1 MEEKVFGLPANSLA
15 NTMVIILVAIAIVLL
30 IGAFR
35 RFILVKMGTRNIP
48 RRKGQS
54 TLIVMGLMLSS
65 IIVAVSLG
73 IGDTVR
79 YSVRSVVFDSA
90 GNIDET
96 ISGPGKQL
104 FGIEY
109 FSYKEF
115 EKVENLVSGNSNID
129 YVLPYIEINLPVEND
144 KSGIAESRV
153 QIRGIDGKYSDN
165 FDDIKNLDNQILSI
179 NNLGNDEVY
188 INAKLSNKLDLK
200 KGDTVGVYINLQRE
214 QFKIAEVLRDGSLA
228 GANIT
233 PTVLF
238 ELGNLQRFL
247 GKEEMITNIA
257 ISNTGNQDKSL
268 ELAEDV
274 TEFLRLNLTDK
285 QVAKKFFDIL
295 SSNEIPVLIREE
307 AKSLEETDIDTFEE
321 LTRISNDLENNNF
334 NEDFIT
340 SVGDYQLQ
348 LIILGSLDKAGLQNE
363 AGRLLMMFGDLTTLR
378 VDDSKNN
385 GVKLAETVAS
395 GVTTIFS
402 IFGSFSIMVG
412 MLLIFLVFVLLA
424 AARSTELGMARAVG
438 LKRRDLVQLF
448 TYEGTVY
455 SFLAAIVGTSIGIGL
470 SFGLVYILQDLITT
484 DNFVIKPY
492 FSITSIIISFSAG
505 LILTFITVFASAYRA
520 SNLNIVVAIRGL
532 KEEFVK
538 KAELTTNR
546 KIKNLLWDLIFPLKQ
561 ILKII
566 IGEGGRIR
574 NLSILLIFP
583 ISWPVSILT
592 SLFKLFGKHSYAL
605 LGLFSIFLTF
615 LAFQTEGT
623 AFLSFGLT
631 GIALSIGLLIRF
643 LSTKYITDTE
653 TVSQISGTFEGGL
666 VLLVANL
673 PVDLPIFS
681 FASEWS
687 QPGPWFWPLG
697 GGINTAAAVWLVM
710 SNNRLLIYLLNLI
723 LSRFSGLKAVTK
735 TAISYPM
742 ASKFRTGLTVAMFSL
757 IIYTLM
763 IFSVLNGINDISTDQ
778 PDRITGGY
786 DIKGTISPDNSI
798 EGDIRDSLN
807 MEDFIVIAGSSS
819 IDVDAKEISGENTTF
834 KSSKLVSVE
843 DSFISTNKWQLSYYD
858 PKYGSN
864 DREIWESLNNDPNL
878 VLASGSIVESGDPFG
893 PPDRSFKTSLIKPGD
908 LKEIEAFDIQM
919 KKSRSA
925 DDGTMLTVIG
935 VIENLAGGTGF
946 GAGGATFYSSNNL
959 VSEIAGEKVPN
970 NTYYFSLA
978 NNENASEY
986 SQRLEKIFLANG
998 MNAESLLDNINEERA
1013 TSNAFNKLFQGFSGL
1028 GLVVGIAAIGVLSVR
1043 AVVERR
1049 QSVGVLRAI
1058 GFRSSMIRAQFL
1070 IESSFITLIGIV
1082 IGIFLGIM
1090 QSYLIFRE
1098 ISKELEGANFSV
1110 PLGEVGFLIVIT
1122 VVASILASVIPANE
1136 ASKIYPA
1143 EALRYE

>member
-1 MEEKVFGLPANSLA
+1 MEEKVFGLPASSLA
-15 NTMVIILVAIAIVLL
+15 NSMIVILIVISIILL
-30 IGAFR
+30 IGGLR

-54 TLIVMGLMLSS
+54 ALIVMGLMLSS

-90 GNIDET
+90 GNVDEI

-104 FGIEY
+104 FGVEY
-109 FSYKEF
+109 FAYSEF
-115 EKVENLVSGNSNID
+115 EEVEKLTSNNSNID
-129 YVLPYIEINLPVEND
+129 GIMPYIEINLPVENI
-144 KSGIAESRV
+144 KSEIAESRV
-153 QIRGIDGKYSDN
+153 QVRGYDPKYSDK
-165 FDDIKNLDNQILSI
+165 FDEIKNI
-179 NNLGNDEVY
+179 NNDPASISLLGLDQVF
-188 INAKLSNKLDLK
+188 INTALSETLNLN
-200 KGDTVGVYINLQRE
+200 KGDIVGVYINLEKQE
-214 QFKIAEVLRDGSLA
+214 FEVADVLKSGSLA

-233 PTVLF
+233 PTVSF
-238 ELGNLQRFL
+238 EMSVLQKL
-247 GKEEMITNIA
+247 LIKENMITNIA
-257 ISNTGNQDKSL
+257 VSNVGDQDSSL
-268 ELAEDV
+268 ELSDDV
-274 TEFLRLNLTDK
+274 TQFLRLNLTNK
-285 QVAKKFFDIL
+285 QVANKFFNIL
-295 SSNEIPVLIREE
+295 SSNGIPALINEE
-307 AKSLEETDIDTFEE
+307 AKSIEQTDSETFEE
-321 LTRISNDLENNNF
+321 LSKISSDLENNNF

-340 SVGDYQLQ
+340 SIGDYQLQ
-348 LIILGSLDKAGLQNE
+348 LIILGALDKAGLQAE
-363 AGRLLMMFGDLTTLR
+363 AGQLLMIFGDLTTLR
-378 VDDSKNN
+378 VDDYKNN
-385 GVKLAETVAS
+385 GVKLAETVAT

-438 LKRRDLVQLF
+438 LKRRDLIQLF

-455 SFLAAIVGTSIGIGL
+455 SFLAAITGTLIGIGL
-470 SFGLVYILQDLITT
+470 SFGLVYILQDLIDAGTFT
-484 DNFVIKPY
+484 IKPY

-520 SNLNIVVAIRGL
+520 SNLNIVVSIRGL

-538 KAELTTNR
+538 KASLSTRN
-546 KIKNLLWDLIFPLKQ
+546 KIKNLLWDLIFPVKQ
-561 ILKII
+561 FIKLI
-566 IGEGGRIR
+566 IGNGGRPK
-574 NLSILLIFP
+574 NLLLLLIFP
-583 ISWPVSILT
+583 ITWPLNIFM
-592 SLFKLFGKHSYAL
+592 SLFKLTGKHSYAL
-605 LGLFSIFLTF
+605 LGAFSVLLIF

-623 AFLSFGLT
+623 ALFSFGAT

-643 LSTKYITDTE
+643 LSSIFIKDSE
-653 TVSQISGTFEGGL
+653 DVSQIAGTFEGGL
-666 VLLVANL
+666 VLVIANL
-673 PVDLPIFS
+673 PLDYAIFD
-681 FASEWS
+681 FASEWT

-710 SNNRLLIYLLNLI
+710 SNNRLLVYILNLI

-763 IFSVLNGINDISTDQ
+763 IFSVLNGLNDIGVDQ

-786 DIKGTISPDNSI
+786 DIKGTISTENFI
-798 EGDIRDSLN
+798 KGDVKDSLN
-807 MEDFIVIAGSSS
+807 MQDFTVVAGSSS
-819 IDVDAKEISGENTTF
+819 IDVDAKETAGENTTF
-834 KSSKLVSVE
+834 KGSKLVSVE
-843 DSFISTNKWQLSYYD
+843 NSFISTNKWQLSYYD

-864 DREIWESLNNDPNL
+864 DREVWEALNSDPTL
-878 VLASGSIVESGDPFG
+878 VLASGSIVETGDPFG
-893 PPDRSFKTSLIKPGD
+893 PPDRSFKTSFIKPGD
-908 LKEIEAFDIQM
+908 LKEIKAFNIEM
-919 KKSRSA
+919 KKSRST
-925 DDGTMLTVIG
+925 DEGVKLTVIG

-946 GAGGATFYSSNNL
+946 GAGGATFYSTNNL
-959 VSEIAGEKVPN
+959 VSEIAGEEIPN
-970 NTYYFSLA
+970 NTYYFSLVNKDNVSDYA
-978 NNENASEY
+978 
-986 SQRLEKIFLANG
+986 QRLEKIFIANG
-998 MNAESLLDNINEERA
+998 MNAESLLDNIREERE

-1070 IESSFITLIGIV
+1070 IESSFITLLGIV
-1082 IGIFLGIM
+1082 IGIFLGVM
-1090 QSYLIFRE
+1090 QSYLIFKE
-1098 ISKELEGANFSV
+1098 ISKELEGATFSV
-1110 PLGEVGFLIVIT
+1110 PIGEVGFLIAIT
-1122 VVASILASVIPANE
+1122 VIASILASVIPANE

>member
-1 MEEKVFGLPANSLA
+1 MEEKVFGLPAGLLA
-15 NTMVIILVAIAIVLL
+15 NSMIVILLAISIILLFGGL
-30 IGAFR
+30 R

-96 ISGPGKQL
+96 IDGPGKQL
-104 FGIEY
+104 FGVEY
-109 FSYKEF
+109 FEYSEF
-115 EKVENLVSGNSNID
+115 ENVEKLASTNINID
-129 YVLPYIEINLPVEND
+129 GVMPYIEIDLPAEND
-144 KSGIAESRV
+144 ISGIAESRV
-153 QIRGIDGKYSDN
+153 QVRGYNPKYTDR
-165 FDDIKNLDNQILSI
+165 FDEIKNI
-179 NNLGNDEVY
+179 NDEFTTIDSLGNGQVF
-188 INAKLSNKLDLK
+188 INSALSETLNLN
-200 KGDTVGVYINLQRE
+200 KGDTIGIYINLE
-214 QFKIAEVLRDGSLA
+214 KKEFEVNDVLKSGSIA

-233 PTVLF
+233 PTISF
-238 ELGNLQRFL
+238 NLSALQSLL
-247 GKEEMITNIA
+247 GKENMITNIA
-257 ISNTGNQDKSL
+257 ISNSGDQDKAL
-268 ELAEDV
+268 ELSDDI
-274 TEFLRLNLTDK
+274 TQFLRLNLTNK
-285 QVAKKFFDIL
+285 QVANKFFEIL
-295 SSNEIPVLIREE
+295 SSNEIPNLIMEE
-307 AKSLEETDIDTFEE
+307 AKSIEQTDSETYEE
-321 LTRISNDLENNNF
+321 LIRIATDLEDNNF
-334 NEDFIT
+334 NEEFIT

-348 LIILGSLDKAGLQNE
+348 LIILGALDKAGLQVE
-363 AGRLLMMFGDLTTLR
+363 AAQLLMMFGDLTTLR

-438 LKRRDLVQLF
+438 LKRRDLIQLF

-455 SFLAAIVGTSIGIGL
+455 SFLAAIAGTLIGIGL
-470 SFGLVYILQDLITT
+470 SFGLVYILQDLIDAGT
-484 DNFVIKPY
+484 FVIKPY
-492 FSITSIIISFSAG
+492 FSVTSIIISFSAG

-520 SNLNIVVAIRGL
+520 SNLNIVVSIRGL

-538 KAELTTNR
+538 KASLSTKL
-546 KIKNLLWDLIFPLKQ
+546 KIKNLLLDLIFPIKQ
-561 ILKII
+561 ILRII
-566 IGEGGRIR
+566 VGEGGRLR
-574 NLSILLIFP
+574 NLLILLIFP
-583 ISWPVSILT
+583 ISWPISIFS
-592 SLFKLFGKHSYAL
+592 SLFKLFGKHAYAL
-605 LGLFSIFLTF
+605 LGVFSLFLIF

-623 AFLSFGLT
+623 AFLSFGAT
-631 GIALSIGLLIRF
+631 GLALSIGLLIRF
-643 LSTKYITDTE
+643 LSTIFFSDQE
-653 TVSQISGTFEGGL
+653 DISQIAGTFEGGL
-666 VLLVANL
+666 VLLVANIPL
-673 PVDLPIFS
+673 DFALYD

-786 DIKGTISPDNSI
+786 DIKGTISSDNYI
-798 EGDIRDSLN
+798 QGDIRDSLN
-807 MEDFIVIAGSSS
+807 MQDFVVVAGSSS
-819 IDVDAKEISGENTTF
+819 IDIDAKELDGENTTF
-834 KSSKLVSVE
+834 KGSRLISLE
-843 DSFISTNKWQLSYYD
+843 DSFIATNKWQLSYYD
-858 PKYGSN
+858 PKYGSSN
-864 DREIWESLNNDPNL
+864 REVWESLKSNKNL

-908 LKEIEAFDIQM
+908 LKEIDAFDIQV

-925 DDGTMLTVIG
+925 DEGTKLTVIG

-946 GAGGATFYSSNNL
+946 GAGGARFYSTDNL
-959 VSEIAGEKVPN
+959 VSEIAGEEIPN
-970 NTYYFSLA
+970 NTYYFSLVDK
-978 NNENASEY
+978 ENASDY

-998 MNAESLLDNINEERA
+998 MNAESLIDNIKEERE

-1090 QSYLIFRE
+1090 QSYFIFRE
-1098 ISKELEGANFSV
+1098 ISKELEGATFSV
-1110 PLGEVGFLIVIT
+1110 PIGEVGFLIIIT
-1122 VVASILASVIPANE
+1122 VIASILASVIPANE